1 MVKKDGK
8 QGKHRSDRALD
19 IFLYVFSFLSCAY
32 DKDIMHNPRTAARL
46 CRVVLTFD

>member
-19 IFLYVFSFLSCAY
+19 IFLYVFSQINS
-32 DKDIMHNPRTAARL
+32 NR
-46 CRVVLTFD
+46 